1 MSQVIEAIWIT
12 GLFVIPCPNWI
23 KKGDKRNSEIK
34 DSFQAKRNSL
44 FSLQESISFYVYICI
59 YIYI

>member
-23 KKGDKRNSEIK
+23 KKEDKRNSEIK

-44 FSLQESISFYVYICI
+44 FSLQKSISFYVYICI